1 MFIQKVQD
9 KNKQLLEKEANMNE
23 LDLFFKTIAVTAKK
37 LLIKKKLEAKIK
49 IFAFMNELE
58 EKYLVTEQLIHSSTI

>member
-1 MFIQKVQD
+1 MLIQKVQD